1 MTSPELVNTSLFHTS
16 EGSGDPVV
24 MLPSLGSTHRMWDP
38 QVPALAS
45 DHEVIRV
52 DLRGHGDSAVTP
64 GPYRMTDLADDVLAV
79 LDARGLASVHVV
91 GLSLGGM
98 VGLQLAIDHPQR
110 VRSLALMCT
119 SARLGPRDAWIDR
132 AAIVRAHGTTA
143 VARSVVG
150 RWLTPDYAAAHPD
163 ETDAF
168 LRMVADTPA
177 EGYASS
183 CEAIADHDLVAELA
197 SVAAPT
203 LAIAGRDDPAI
214 PLEHLQAIADA
225 VPDADYLEVAPA
237 AHLANWER
245 ATDVNAALRTHLAGV
260 RSEP

>member
-16 EGSGDPVV
+16 EGSGDPVL

-38 QVPALAS
+38 QMPALAS
-45 DHEVIRV
+45 GHEVIRV
-52 DLRGHGDSAVTP
+52 DLRGHGESPVTP
-64 GPYRMTDLADDVLAV
+64 GPCTMTDLTDDVLAV
-79 LDARGLASVHVV
+79 LDARGLAAVHVV

-98 VGLQLAIDHPQR
+98 VGLQMAVDHPQR

-119 SARLGPRDAWIDR
+119 SARLGPRQAWLDR

-150 RWLTPDYAAAHPD
+150 RWLTPDYAATHAD

-168 LRMVADTPA
+168 LRMVAGTPA
-177 EGYASS
+177 EGYASA
-183 CEAIADHDLVAELA
+183 CEAIADHDLVAELPR
-197 SVAAPT
+197 VAAPT

-214 PLEHLQAIADA
+214 PLEHVQLIADA
-225 VPDADYLEVAPA
+225 VPDADFLEVAPA

-245 ATDVNAALRTHLAGV
+245 ATEVNTALRTHLAGV

>member
-16 EGSGDPVV
+16 EGSGDPVL

-38 QVPALAS
+38 QMPALAS
-45 DHEVIRV
+45 GHEVIRV
-52 DLRGHGDSAVTP
+52 DLRGHGESPVTP
-64 GPYRMTDLADDVLAV
+64 GPCTMTDLTDDVLAV
-79 LDARGLASVHVV
+79 LDARGLAAVHVV

-98 VGLQLAIDHPQR
+98 VGLQMAVDHPQR

-119 SARLGPRDAWIDR
+119 SARLGPRQAWLDR

-150 RWLTPDYAAAHPD
+150 RWLTPDYAAAHAD

-168 LRMVADTPA
+168 LRMVAGTPA
-177 EGYASS
+177 EGYASA
-183 CEAIADHDLVAELA
+183 CEAIADHDLVAELPR
-197 SVAAPT
+197 VAAPT

-214 PLEHLQAIADA
+214 PLEHVQLIADA
-225 VPDADYLEVAPA
+225 VPDADFLEVAPA

-245 ATDVNAALRTHLAGV
+245 ATEVNTALRTHLAGV

>member
-1 MTSPELVNTSLFHTS
+1 
-16 EGSGDPVV
+16 
-24 MLPSLGSTHRMWDP
+24 
-38 QVPALAS
+38 
-45 DHEVIRV
+45 
-52 DLRGHGDSAVTP
+52 
-64 GPYRMTDLADDVLAV
+64 MTDLADDVLAV
-79 LDARGLASVHVV
+79 LDARGLTSAHVV

-98 VGLQLAIDHPQR
+98 VGLQLAIEHPQR

-119 SARLGPRDAWIDR
+119 SARLDPREAWVDR

-150 RWLTPDYAAAHPD
+150 RWLTPDYAAAHPE
-163 ETDAF
+163 ETNAF

-183 CEAIADHDLVAELA
+183 CEAIADHNLVAELPR
-197 SVAAPT
+197 VAVPT
-203 LAIAGRDDPAI
+203 LIVAGRDDPAI

-225 VPDADYLEVAPA
+225 VPGADYLEVAPA

-245 ATDVNAALRTHLAGV
+245 ATEVNAALRTHLAGV